1 MFLKAA
7 DYHNFV
13 DCSALDAPEAQPM
26 RDDPRVV
33 SACRR
38 MQNDFEQQSERVR
51 EMLAQ
56 YEVDTLLAPLM
67 QYIESEER
75 HATTAR

>member
-1 MFLKAA
+1 
-7 DYHNFV
+7 
-13 DCSALDAPEAQPM
+13 
-26 RDDPRVV
+26 
-33 SACRR
+33 